1 MSGTENKTES
11 AAVNEAEDNVGDIV
25 ERIQQTINRIRPY
38 IQQDG
43 GDVQLV
49 DFNDGVVTVRMIGAC
64 AGCIAISSTLED
76 GVKAILMEEVPEVRE
91 VKLDETTQAAEPGS
105 YGTSSGWSW
114 Y

>member
-1 MSGTENKTES
+1 MSEEEKNTQT
-11 AAVNEAEDNVGDIV
+11 AADTGDVV

-49 DFNDGVVTVRMIGAC
+49 DFVDGVVTVRMIGAC

-76 GVKAILMEEVPEVRE
+76 GVKAILMDEVPEVTE
-91 VKLDETTQAAEPGS
+91 VRLDETTAEAGS
-105 YGTSSGWSW
+105 RNYGGNSGWSW

>member
-1 MSGTENKTES
+1 MSEEEKNTQTG
-11 AAVNEAEDNVGDIV
+11 AADTGDVI

-49 DFNDGVVTVRMIGAC
+49 DFADGVVTVRMIGAC

-76 GVKAILMEEVPEVRE
+76 GVKAILMDEVPEVTE
-91 VKLDETTQAAEPGS
+91 VRLDETTAETS
-105 YGTSSGWSW
+105 SRNYGGNSGWSW